1 MNGIL
6 CGPHHTVHTVQY
18 DAGSGVR
25 GPILITSPSEA
36 DTDPG

>member
-6 CGPHHTVHTVQY
+6 CGPQQHSVQCAVY
-18 DAGSGVR
+18 RPGVR